1 MRSTKTTLFAA
12 VCCWTAFVV
21 FVVLAI
27 TWKHLERIPAPFSPL
42 DAALIQGW
50 VVACVLLGI
59 ATLLV
64 SWLIGQRAIAGIR
77 QLNLALLRRLQKGGS
92 IESLGVKE
100 TDSEYQTLVRMLNGL
115 VESQAETNN
124 RLTQFSAKVAHE
136 LRSPIT
142 LLQLQVDYHSAE
154 LEPEFLTALQN
165 QIGRLTDYVDT
176 ALVVARAEQG
186 SVPLR
191 KSPQDLAEV
200 FENLIEPYRLRA
212 ELQKRA
218 LRSRLVYGLKAELDP
233 KIVGLITNNLLTNAF
248 SHGVGDVRVNLCRSP
263 GGASLVVV
271 NRVRTTGETE
281 VEHRVNTGLGL
292 KTVGLLTKTHGGL
305 AYRISRKRD
314 YFAAVLRIDGAE
326 STNSAGKPSTPLL
339 TSGDTSEV
347 AEGVV
352 QGGTPGHAA
361 DDLSDKGSAKSEDL
375 AKSNGNRPAIRT

>member
-21 FVVLAI
+21 IVVLAI
-27 TWKHLERIPAPFSPL
+27 TWKHLARTPAAGNAL
-42 DAALIQGW
+42 DPALIQGW
-50 VVACVLLGI
+50 IVGCVLLGI

-64 SWLIGQRAIAGIR
+64 AWLIGQRAIAGIR
-77 QLNLALLRRLQKGGS
+77 QLNLALLRTLQKGGS
-92 IESLGVKE
+92 IEHLGVKE

-115 VESQAETNN
+115 VESQAETNK

-142 LLQLQVDYHSAE
+142 LLQLQVDYHSSQ
-154 LEPEFLTALQN
+154 LEPEFLSALQN

-191 KSPQDLAEV
+191 KSPQDLGEI
-200 FENLIEPYRLRA
+200 FENLVEPYRLRA
-212 ELQKRA
+212 ELQKRT
-218 LRSRLVYGLKAELDP
+218 LRSRLPSGFKAELDP
-233 KIVGLITNNLLTNAF
+233 KILGLITNNLLTNAF
-248 SHGVGDVRVNLCRSP
+248 SHGIGDVRVNLCRSP
-263 GGASLVVV
+263 GAASLVVV
-271 NRVRTTGETE
+271 NRVRTAGETD

-314 YFAAVLRIDGAE
+314 YFAAVLRIHGAE
-326 STNSAGKPSTPLL
+326 ASNSGGKPAT
-339 TSGDTSEV
+339 TS
-347 AEGVV
+347 
-352 QGGTPGHAA
+352 A
-361 DDLSDKGSAKSEDL
+361 DERARLSGPTELADLSEEALAKSEVPSKSEAL
-375 AKSNGNRPAIRT
+375 AKSSGNRPAIRT

>member
-21 FVVLAI
+21 IVVLAI
-27 TWKHLERIPAPFSPL
+27 TWKHLDRTPAAGNAL
-42 DAALIQGW
+42 DPGLIQGW
-50 VVACVLLGI
+50 IVGCVLLGI

-64 SWLIGQRAIAGIR
+64 GWLIAQRAIAGIR

-92 IESLGVKE
+92 IEHLGVKE

-115 VESQAETNN
+115 VETQAETNK

-142 LLQLQVDYHSAE
+142 LLQLQVDYHSSQ
-154 LEPEFLTALQN
+154 LEPEFLSALQN

-191 KSPQDLAEV
+191 KSPQDLGEI
-200 FENLIEPYRLRA
+200 FENLVEPYRLRA
-212 ELQKRA
+212 ELQKRT
-218 LRSRLVYGLKAELDP
+218 LRSRLPSGFKAELDP
-233 KIVGLITNNLLTNAF
+233 KILGLITNNLLTNAF
-248 SHGVGDVRVNLCRSP
+248 SHGIGDVRVNLCRSP
-263 GGASLVVV
+263 GAASLVVV
-271 NRVRTTGETE
+271 NRVRTAGETD

-314 YFAAVLRIDGAE
+314 YFAAVLRIHGAE
-326 STNSAGKPSTPLL
+326 ASNSGGKPAT
-339 TSGDTSEV
+339 TS
-347 AEGVV
+347 
-352 QGGTPGHAA
+352 A
-361 DDLSDKGSAKSEDL
+361 DERARLSGPTELADLSEEALAKSEVPSKSEAL
-375 AKSNGNRPAIRT
+375 AKSSGNRPAIRT

>member
-21 FVVLAI
+21 IVVLAI
-27 TWKHLERIPAPFSPL
+27 TWKHLDRTPAAGNAL
-42 DAALIQGW
+42 DPGLIQGW
-50 VVACVLLGI
+50 IVGCVLLGI

-64 SWLIGQRAIAGIR
+64 GWLIAQRAIAGIR

-92 IESLGVKE
+92 IEHLGVKE

-115 VESQAETNN
+115 VETQAETNK

-142 LLQLQVDYHSAE
+142 LLQLQVDYHSSQ
-154 LEPEFLTALQN
+154 LEPEFLSALQN

-191 KSPQDLAEV
+191 KSPQDLGEI
-200 FENLIEPYRLRA
+200 FENLVEPYRLRA
-212 ELQKRA
+212 ELQKRV
-218 LRSRLVYGLKAELDP
+218 LRSRLPYGFKAELDP
-233 KIVGLITNNLLTNAF
+233 KILGLITNNLLSNAF

-271 NRVRTTGETE
+271 NHVRAAGETD

-314 YFAAVLRIDGAE
+314 YFAAVLRIHGAE
-326 STNSAGKPSTPLL
+326 ASNSGGKPATASADEAARLSGSTEL
-339 TSGDTSEV
+339 
-347 AEGVV
+347 A
-352 QGGTPGHAA
+352 
-361 DDLSDKGSAKSEDL
+361 DLSEEALAKSEVPSKSEAL
-375 AKSNGNRPAIRT
+375 AKSSGNRPAIRT

>member
-21 FVVLAI
+21 VVVLAI
-27 TWKHLERIPAPFSPL
+27 TWKHLERISPPGNAL
-42 DAALIQGW
+42 DPSLIQGW
-50 VVACVLLGI
+50 IVGCVLLGI

-64 SWLIGQRAIAGIR
+64 GWLIAQRAIAGIR
-77 QLNLALLRRLQKGGS
+77 QLNFALLRRLQKGGS
-92 IESLGVKE
+92 IEYLGVKE

-115 VESQAETNN
+115 VESQAETNS

-142 LLQLQVDYHSAE
+142 LLQLQVDYHSAQ
-154 LEPEFLTALQN
+154 LDPEFLSALQN

-191 KSPQDLAEV
+191 KSKQDLAEI

-212 ELQKRA
+212 EMQKRE
-218 LRSRLVYGLKAELDP
+218 LRSRLPFGLKVELDP
-233 KIVGLITNNLLTNAF
+233 KILGLITNNLLTNAF
-248 SHGVGDVRVNLCRSP
+248 SHGVGDVRVNLCHAP

-271 NRVRTTGETE
+271 NRVRTAGETD

-314 YFAAVLRIDGAE
+314 YFAAVLRINGAE
-326 STNSAGKPSTPLL
+326 ATNSTGEASTPLL
-339 TSGDTSEV
+339 TSGDTSEL
-347 AEGVV
+347 AGGVV
-352 QGGTPGHAA
+352 KDGASGHEA
-361 DDLSDKGSAKSEDL
+361 DLSDKASEKSETL
-375 AKSNGNRPAIRT
+375 ANSSENRPAIRT